1 MYNLEFGGWELC
13 EVIGEGAFAK
23 VWRAEKEL
31 DGTKAL
37 SAVKVISVPAD
48 EYQLKSL
55 RAEGLSEQETRDFL
69 YSIVK
74 GYLSEIRLMTDLQS
88 CPNIVGIHDCAVHEK
103 ENGTGWDILIRM
115 ELLTP
120 LDRFAAASPPDENTL
135 VRLGRDIC
143 AALGALQQAKPPL
156 VHRDIKPSNIFVS
169 DYGVFKLGDFGA
181 AKEALMPCDSGTR
194 LGCGEYT
201 PPETAYSGEYSAQSD
216 LYSLGLVLYR
226 LANNNLLPFVTD
238 RSSPSQRMEA
248 VNRRF
253 IGEPFPLPS
262 GVSTRMGEV
271 ICRACAFR
279 PKDRYAS
286 AAEFAAALDSVQHRT
301 HDPQNALSVKNTRSR
316 PPKKA
321 LIALPIAAGAV
332 AVGLAAALLVNAGK
346 GAELPASDKLSPDMG
361 TISETA
367 DSQATLGSQDTLS
380 PQATLGSQAT
390 LGTQEALPETD
401 TPEKA
406 DENLPQPAETHVPAS
421 VSAATD
427 KTPEEAEDIAPANAK
442 PAASTATTTPKQTTP
457 PKTTATPKQTTATT
471 AQTTASAAQPASQPA
486 EANPA
491 DDFATSVSGGQA
503 TITGYSGRSRDV
515 VIPAEIDGLPVTAI
529 GDGAFARQT
538 ILSVAIPEGVK
549 RLGSS
554 VFDFCPYLESVSLPE
569 SLRIIGGNAFY
580 GCSALTELYIPAGV
594 TMIDG
599 LCFGWSGLEAI
610 NVAQDNE
617 FYTSVD
623 GVLYTKDMA
632 TLVFYPRCRR
642 STSYTIPEGVV
653 ETYIYAIDRPV
664 FLETLTLPTTFRY
677 FNEGRVTGS
686 IRDIRAEN
694 NPFLCD
700 IDGVLFSA
708 DRSTIIAYPS
718 GRTDADYYIPSGT
731 TTLGT
736 YAFAASS
743 LTRIHVPESVNKVN
757 ELAVAMNDRLSAVEY
772 NGASYSAS
780 EFMALFGL
788 TTF

>member
-37 SAVKVISVPAD
+37 SAVKIISVPAD

-55 RAEGLSEQETRDFL
+55 HAEGLSEQETRDFL

-120 LDRFAAASPPDENTL
+120 LDRFAAASPPDEEAL
-135 VRLGRDIC
+135 VRFGRDIC

-201 PPETAYSGEYSAQSD
+201 PPETAYSGEYTAQSD
-216 LYSLGLVLYR
+216 IYSLGLVLYR

-253 IGEPFPLPS
+253 IGDPLPLPS

-279 PKDRYAS
+279 PKDRYAN
-286 AAEFAAALDSVQHRT
+286 AAEFAAALDSVQHCT
-301 HDPQNALSVKNTRSR
+301 HDPQDTLSVKNTRSR

-346 GAELPASDKLSPDMG
+346 SAELPASAADKHSPDMAA
-361 TISETA
+361 ISETV
-367 DSQATLGSQDTLS
+367 DTQPTLGSQPTLGTQ
-380 PQATLGSQAT
+380 PTLGSQ
-390 LGTQEALPETD
+390 EAQPETD
-401 TPEKA
+401 APEKA

-421 VSAATD
+421 VSATTD
-427 KTPEEAEDIAPANAK
+427 KTPEEAEDITPADTK
-442 PAASTATTTPKQTTP
+442 PAASIGTTTPKQTTP
-457 PKTTATPKQTTATT
+457 PKTTATTKQTTATT
-471 AQTTASAAQPASQPA
+471 AQTTVRQPA
-486 EANPA
+486 EATPA
-491 DDFATSVSGGQA
+491 DDFATSVSGGQV
-503 TITGYSGRSRDV
+503 TITGYSGVAGDI

-554 VFDFCPYLESVSLPE
+554 VFDFCPYLKSVSLPE

-632 TLVFYPRCRR
+632 TLVFYPRCKR

-686 IRDIRAEN
+686 IRDIRAKN

-708 DRSTIIAYPS
+708 DKSTIIAYPS